1 MPTLPSP
8 WLLIIDDEPEMAEEL
23 VELCGNAGFPAVSA
37 DNLEPALALLEK
49 HHTIGVIASDLRMP
63 GQESGALMSKLASSA
78 KNLGRP
84 CTLIIMTG
92 HAGSTERKHAT
103 LLGVEHFFS
112 KPIDTEAFLTTLGGI
127 ARDPRG
133 RTQAAD

>member
-1 MPTLPSP
+1 
-8 WLLIIDDEPEMAEEL
+8 
-23 VELCGNAGFPAVSA
+23 
-37 DNLEPALALLEK
+37 
-49 HHTIGVIASDLRMP
+49 
-63 GQESGALMSKLASSA
+63 MSKLASSA
-78 KNLGRP
+78 KNLGRT

-112 KPIDTEAFLTTLGGI
+112 KPIDTEAFLTALGGI